1 MTRRA
6 ARPIHEPPPTGEWRC
21 HPSRGLEGDT
31 QMAIFATFARRRPGD
46 QTPGK
51 GLPGGRRGGIPM
63 RFEAVGEALVSGL
76 DVVPACAVAGRAL
89 AEDGASLDE
98 ALSGLA
104 TTYAQVDCGMPGFEE
119 TRALTVAWSETSLRY
134 LHQLSCADP
143 LTGLTSL
150 AHVRTR
156 LAELYREAEL
166 TGSRVRASH
175 ALVVVEL
182 VNDPEPWSV
191 TQRLT
196 RTLRLAT
203 LADAIRHV
211 FPGEETLGRLGL
223 DRAAVLTRRTEH
235 LGRSVAT
242 LEQYLADRELGA
254 RARVWIEGLP
264 DTDDAVAHLLDDLA
278 RG

>member
-1 MTRRA
+1 
-6 ARPIHEPPPTGEWRC
+6 
-21 HPSRGLEGDT
+21 
-31 QMAIFATFARRRPGD
+31 MAIFATFARRRPGD
-46 QTPGK
+46 QAPGQS
-51 GLPGGRRGGIPM
+51 GEQPGEIPM
-63 RFEAVGEALVSGL
+63 RFEAVGEALVSGG
-76 DVVPACAVAGRAL
+76 DVTPACAVAGRAL

-98 ALSGLA
+98 AMSGLDA
-104 TTYAQVDCGMPGFEE
+104 TYALVTGTAPGFEE
-119 TRALTVAWSETSLRY
+119 TRALAVAWSETSLRY

-156 LAELYREAEL
+156 LTELYRAAEQ
-166 TGSRVRASH
+166 TGERVRASH
-175 ALVVVEL
+175 AFVVVEL
-182 VNDPEPWSV
+182 VNEPAPWTV

-196 RTLRLAT
+196 RTLRLVT

-223 DRAAVLTRRTEH
+223 DRAIVLTRRGEE
-235 LGRSVAT
+235 LGRLVAT

-264 DTDDAVAHLLDDLA
+264 DSDEVVGQLLDDLA

>member
-1 MTRRA
+1 
-6 ARPIHEPPPTGEWRC
+6 
-21 HPSRGLEGDT
+21 
-31 QMAIFATFARRRPGD
+31 
-46 QTPGK
+46 
-51 GLPGGRRGGIPM
+51 M
-63 RFEAVGEALVSGL
+63 RFEAVGEALASGQ
-76 DVVPACAVAGRAL
+76 DVTPACSVAGRVL

-104 TTYAQVDCGMPGFEE
+104 AAYAVATGGAPGFEE
-119 TRALTVAWSETSLRY
+119 ARALAVAWSETSLRY
-134 LHQLSCADP
+134 LHQISCADP

-150 AHVRTR
+150 AHLRTR
-156 LAELYREAEL
+156 LGELYREAEL
-166 TGSRVRASH
+166 TGSRVRSSH

-182 VNDPEPWSV
+182 VSDPEPWTV

-203 LADAIRHV
+203 LAEAVRHV

-223 DRAAVLTRRTEH
+223 DRAVVLTRRGDH

-264 DTDDAVAHLLDDLA
+264 DSDEAVAQLLDDLA